1 MFYKRQR
8 LCYNITPGVIKMHMA
23 AFGPFAAALIV
34 CVIFDVSV
42 IYALLAGL
50 LIFSLCAFKMGYGAK
65 NIFIMMLDGIKTAK
79 NVILSLIL
87 IGMLTALWRA
97 AGTIPAIIC
106 YAASLIHPKTVVLMS
121 FILNCG
127 VSMLTGTAFGTS
139 ATMGVISMTM
149 GIAMGAD
156 PVLLGGAI
164 VSGAYFGDRASPM
177 STSALLVSELTET
190 NVFSNIR
197 GMLRR
202 SLIPFAICCALYTLA
217 GAFRHQGGN
226 IPELGSIF
234 SSELRLHWLCLIPAL
249 LVIIMSLLKIRVQIT
264 MAASI
269 ISAAVLC
276 AALQHDGVLN
286 ILSVAVSGFH
296 AHSTQ
301 VAALLDG
308 GGITSMLRSIAI
320 ILISSTYA
328 GIFSGAGMLGEI
340 RERIQALSGKIS
352 AFGAVLVTSAMTSV
366 ISCNQTL
373 AIMLT
378 HQLCRN
384 TENNRQRLALYI
396 EDTAIVLPALIPW
409 SIAAA
414 VPLDSIGAP
423 ISCLL
428 AASFLYVLPFY
439 SMLNA
444 AKENKREKMPL

>member
-1 MFYKRQR
+1 
-8 LCYNITPGVIKMHMA
+8 
-23 AFGPFAAALIV
+23 
-34 CVIFDVSV
+34 
-42 IYALLAGL
+42 
-50 LIFSLCAFKMGYGAK
+50 
-65 NIFIMMLDGIKTAK
+65 
-79 NVILSLIL
+79 
-87 IGMLTALWRA
+87 MLTALWRA
-97 AGTIPAIIC
+97 AGTIPAIIS

-127 VSMLTGTAFGTS
+127 VSLLTGTAFGTA

-202 SLIPFAICCALYTLA
+202 SLIPFIVCCVLYTLA
-217 GAFRHQGGN
+217 GISLHSGGDV
-226 IPELGSIF
+226 PDLSDLFSQELQ
-234 SSELRLHWLCLIPAL
+234 LHWLCLIPAV
-249 LVIIMSLLKIRVQIT
+249 LVIVMSVFKIRVQIT
-264 MAASI
+264 MTVSI

-276 AALQHDGVLN
+276 SAIQKFTATN
-286 ILSVAVSGFH
+286 ILGIAAAGFH
-296 AHSTQ
+296 AQSSQ

-308 GGITSMLRSIAI
+308 GGIASMLRSIAI
-320 ILISSTYA
+320 IIVSSTYA
-328 GIFSGAGMLGEI
+328 GIFSGTGMLGEI
-340 RERIQALSGKIS
+340 RERIQALSRKIS
-352 AFGAVLVTSAMTSV
+352 AFGAVLVTSAMASV

-384 TENNRQRLALYI
+384 TENDRQRLALYI

-409 SIAAA
+409 SIAAS

-423 ISCLL
+423 ISGLL
-428 AASFLYVLPFY
+428 AASFLYILPFY
-439 SMLNA
+439 SMLKA
-444 AKENKREKMPL
+444 VKENKHEKMPL

>member
-1 MFYKRQR
+1 
-8 LCYNITPGVIKMHMA
+8 MHLA
-23 AFGPFAAALIV
+23 AFGLFAAALIV
-34 CVIFDVSV
+34 CVILNVSV

-65 NIFIMMLDGIKTAK
+65 SIFKMMLDGIKTAK

-97 AGTIPAIIC
+97 AGTIPAIIS

-127 VSMLTGTAFGTS
+127 VSLLTGTAFGTA

-202 SLIPFAICCALYTLA
+202 SLIPFIVCCVLYTLA
-217 GAFRHQGGN
+217 GISLHSGGDV
-226 IPELGSIF
+226 PDLSDLFSQELQ
-234 SSELRLHWLCLIPAL
+234 LHWLCLIPAV
-249 LVIIMSLLKIRVQIT
+249 LVIVMSVFKIRVQIT
-264 MAASI
+264 MTVSI

-276 AALQHDGVLN
+276 SAIQKFTATN
-286 ILSVAVSGFH
+286 ILGIAAAGFH
-296 AHSTQ
+296 AQSSQ

-308 GGITSMLRSIAI
+308 GGIASMLRSIAISMLRSIAI
-320 ILISSTYA
+320 IIVSSTYA
-328 GIFSGAGMLGEI
+328 GIFSGTGMLGEI
-340 RERIQALSGKIS
+340 RERIQALSRMIS
-352 AFGAVLVTSAMTSV
+352 AFGAVLVTSAMASV

-384 TENNRQRLALYI
+384 TENDRQRLALYI

-409 SIAAA
+409 SIAAS

-423 ISCLL
+423 ISGLL
-428 AASFLYVLPFY
+428 AASFLYILPFY
-439 SMLNA
+439 SMLKA
-444 AKENKREKMPL
+444 VKENKHEKMPL

>member
-1 MFYKRQR
+1 
-8 LCYNITPGVIKMHMA
+8 MHLA
-23 AFGPFAAALIV
+23 AFGLFAAALIV
-34 CVIFDVSV
+34 CVILNVSV

-65 NIFIMMLDGIKTAK
+65 SIFKMMLDGIKTAK

-97 AGTIPAIIC
+97 AGTIPAIIS

-127 VSMLTGTAFGTS
+127 VSLLTGTAFGTA

-202 SLIPFAICCALYTLA
+202 SLIPFIVCCVLYTLA
-217 GAFRHQGGN
+217 GISLHSGGDV
-226 IPELGSIF
+226 PDLSDLFLQELQ
-234 SSELRLHWLCLIPAL
+234 LHWLCLIPAV
-249 LVIIMSLLKIRVQIT
+249 LVIVMSVFKIRVQIT
-264 MAASI
+264 MTVSI

-276 AALQHDGVLN
+276 SAIQKFTATN
-286 ILSVAVSGFH
+286 ILGIAAAGFH
-296 AHSTQ
+296 AQSSQ

-308 GGITSMLRSIAI
+308 GGIASMLRSIATI
-320 ILISSTYA
+320 IVSSTYA
-328 GIFSGAGMLGEI
+328 GIFSGTGML
-340 RERIQALSGKIS
+340 
-352 AFGAVLVTSAMTSV
+352 GAVLVTSAMASV

-384 TENNRQRLALYI
+384 TENDRQRLALYI

-409 SIAAA
+409 SIAAS

-423 ISCLL
+423 ISGLL
-428 AASFLYVLPFY
+428 AASFLYILPFY
-439 SMLNA
+439 SMLKA
-444 AKENKREKMPL
+444 VKENKHEKMPL

>member
-1 MFYKRQR
+1 
-8 LCYNITPGVIKMHMA
+8 MHLA
-23 AFGPFAAALIV
+23 AFGLFAAALIV
-34 CVIFDVSV
+34 CVILNVSV

-65 NIFIMMLDGIKTAK
+65 SIFKMMLDGIKTAK

-97 AGTIPAIIC
+97 AGTIPAIIS

-127 VSMLTGTAFGTS
+127 VSLLTGTAFGTA

-202 SLIPFAICCALYTLA
+202 SLIPFIVCCVLYTLA
-217 GAFRHQGGN
+217 GISLHSGGDV
-226 IPELGSIF
+226 PDLSDLFLQELQ
-234 SSELRLHWLCLIPAL
+234 LHWLCLIPAV
-249 LVIIMSLLKIRVQIT
+249 LVIVMSVFKIRVQIT
-264 MAASI
+264 MTTI
-269 ISAAVLC
+269 IV
-276 AALQHDGVLN
+276 
-286 ILSVAVSGFH
+286 
-296 AHSTQ
+296 
-301 VAALLDG
+301 
-308 GGITSMLRSIAI
+308 
-320 ILISSTYA
+320 SSTYA
-328 GIFSGAGMLGEI
+328 GIFSGTGMLGEI
-340 RERIQALSGKIS
+340 RERIQALSRKIS
-352 AFGAVLVTSAMTSV
+352 AFGAVLVTSAMASV

-384 TENNRQRLALYI
+384 TENDRQRLALYI

-409 SIAAA
+409 SIAAS

-423 ISCLL
+423 ISGLL
-428 AASFLYVLPFY
+428 AASFLYILPFY
-439 SMLNA
+439 SMLKA
-444 AKENKREKMPL
+444 VKENKHEKMPL